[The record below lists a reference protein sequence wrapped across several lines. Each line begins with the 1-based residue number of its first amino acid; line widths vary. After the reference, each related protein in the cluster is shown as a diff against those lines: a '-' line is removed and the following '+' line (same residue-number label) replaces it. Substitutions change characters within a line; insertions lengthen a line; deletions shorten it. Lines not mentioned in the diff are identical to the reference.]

1 MHGPVHWALNIQL
14 RDSPLS
20 LAALLSLTLGWLELT
35 RRKPCPLFLQ
45 SGLYVLRPKNYTFN
59 PRWAIVKCP
68 SIDVTLK
75 CTPTSYLD
83 LTGFRWLFLVGV
95 NTSVT

>member
-45 SGLYVLRPKNYTFN
+45 SGLYVCDPKT
-59 PRWAIVKCP
+59 
-68 SIDVTLK
+68 TLS
-75 CTPTSYLD
+75 TPAGQL
-83 LTGFRWLFLVGV
+83 
-95 NTSVT
+95 